1 MLCSECHLMVCM
13 LLWKVYNRIFTV
25 CYVRSVVFV
34 YVSIALSVKAIWN
47 CLLDFFQNGCSFQ
60 ASCSVA
66 LLFSSSIV
74 LLLYYDA
81 FSFDKFIDSHDLL
94 LPLSHNNRYPYVTGT
109 SVIALKYKDGV
120 IMACDTGGWSQ
131 FLWTDKYHYFDGEL
145 NLMFS
150 LQPPMD
156 QLWDTRVWNALRQS
170 ASIASLEQAE
180 STVISRRS
188 CAIWMN

>member
-1 MLCSECHLMVCM
+1 MEDPRGFKCVIFCPLFLSRIIDPTYELANKSYCYDTMASFILELNCMLCSECHLMVCM
-13 LLWKVYNRIFTV
+13 LLWKVYNWIFTV

-94 LPLSHNNRYPYVTGT
+94 LPLSHN
-109 SVIALKYKDGV
+109 
-120 IMACDTGGWSQ
+120 
-131 FLWTDKYHYFDGEL
+131 
-145 NLMFS
+145 
-150 LQPPMD
+150 
-156 QLWDTRVWNALRQS
+156 
-170 ASIASLEQAE
+170 
-180 STVISRRS
+180 
-188 CAIWMN
+188 